1 MLDRNELK
9 EISSFTG
16 KNGYFVSLYLN
27 VDPLYNKKGDYL
39 THFKNM
45 VKEGIEK
52 LDKAVYKRIKDDI
65 EKIENYVLANKR
77 MFRKGLCLISS
88 SENDFWR
95 EYHINVPVRNDLIID
110 KTPFVKP
117 LTDILDNYQRY
128 ALLLVDKESARIFII
143 HLGEIVE
150 YGEVHSSDIP
160 GKHKKGGWFA
170 LSQNHY
176 ERHINYHVG
185 LHLKDVL
192 EKFGS
197 FLSGEYIGR
206 VIIGGSD
213 EAVSMVKERLSKD
226 ILDKVISNVRI
237 EMFAKPDEILKRVQP
252 IVYEYERKKEEEE
265 VQALINRSLK
275 NENAVTGVDNVL
287 HALQEQRVM
296 KLYVLKDYN
305 PQGFSCDTCG
315 YLSSQDINPCPYCGG
330 KMKAEKFIVDSACE
344 KAIQQGALIEVI
356 AESKELAKYGSIG
369 AFLRY

>member
-9 EISSFTG
+9 DISSFTG

-52 LDKAVYKRIKDDI
+52 VDKAIYKRIKDDI
-65 EKIENYVLANKR
+65 EKIENYVLTNKR

-117 LTDILDNYQRY
+117 LMDLLDNYQRY

-150 YGEVHSSDIP
+150 YGEVHSSDVP

-176 ERHINYHVG
+176 ERHIDYHVG

-192 EKFGS
+192 ERFGS

-213 EAVSMVKERLSKD
+213 EAVSMVKERLPKE
-226 ILDKVISNVRI
+226 ILERVISNIRI
-237 EMFAKPDEILKRVQP
+237 EMFAKPDEILKKVQP
-252 IVYEYERKKEEEE
+252 LVYEYERKKEEEE
-265 VQALINRSLK
+265 VQDLINRSLK
-275 NENAVTGVDNVL
+275 NENAVIGLDNVL
-287 HALQEQRVM
+287 NALQQQRVM
-296 KLYVLKDYN
+296 KLFVLKDYN
-305 PQGFSCDTCG
+305 PNGFSCNSCG
-315 YLSSQDINPCPYCGG
+315 YLSSQDVNPCPYCGN
-330 KMKAEKFIVDSACE
+330 KMEAEKFIVDSACE

-356 AESKELAKYGSIG
+356 AENKELAKYGSIG